1 MTQKWEKILKSSVG
15 EWELSGT
22 FAMIFRKP
30 WARRISLNGSHLDQ
44 WFQTVVLLRKNVS
57 EFLDS
62 ELKSVMQEGW
72 SYIKDSGDFIKKL
85 KNIDHISQ
93 DANMVTADVVGLYPF
108 SPHDAGLEALRK
120 ALDNR
125 ENKNIST
132 DLLCISIGDCYCYQ
146 IVASIRMYIYGPS
159 WDWISW
165 NTKAEAFSLVSL
177 HSW

>member
-1 MTQKWEKILKSSVG
+1 M
-15 EWELSGT
+15 
-22 FAMIFRKP
+22 
-30 WARRISLNGSHLDQ
+30 
-44 WFQTVVLLRKNVS
+44 
-57 EFLDS
+57 DS

-132 DLLCISIGDCYCYQ
+132 DLLYISIGDCYCYQ

-159 WDWISW
+159 
-165 NTKAEAFSLVSL
+165 
-177 HSW
+177 